1 MVMTH
6 ISATCPRCLCYVE
19 ERMDTLLFG
28 NDLYCGCGT
37 LVRKYSEIAQVALY
51 ELYEAKLLED
61 EEK

>member
-1 MVMTH
+1 
-6 ISATCPRCLCYVE
+6 
-19 ERMDTLLFG
+19 MDTLLFG